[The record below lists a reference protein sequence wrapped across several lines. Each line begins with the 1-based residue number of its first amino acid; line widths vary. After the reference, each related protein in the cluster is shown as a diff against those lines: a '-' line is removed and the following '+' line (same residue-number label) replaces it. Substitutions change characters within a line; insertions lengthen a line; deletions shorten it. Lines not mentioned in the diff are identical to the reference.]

1 MISERALALFDL
13 DFTLVPFD
21 SGMHWVRFLMRCGVL
36 EDGFDEAYLAL
47 CQRYLAGEGDAVT
60 LHRFVLGS
68 LARLPGAQLAAF
80 QQRFAATLADV
91 VPAASRALVERH
103 RAAGDLCCIVTATT
117 RAIAAPLAQAFG
129 IENLLASEA
138 QRGADE
144 RHTGEIEGEL
154 CHGAAKVRR
163 VAAWLQSRGEDWA
176 GFSRTIFY
184 SDSRSDLPL
193 LAAVSHPVAV
203 HPDDG
208 LRRHAERNGWP
219 VVDDLSD
226 LSDLSAWG
234 GQHRQVCTPAR

>member
-1 MISERALALFDL
+1 MSSERALALFDL

-21 SGMHWVRFLMRCGVL
+21 SGMHWVRFLMRSGVL

-47 CQRYLAGEGDAVT
+47 CQRYLAGEGDAET

-68 LARLPGAQLAAF
+68 LVRLPVAELAAC
-80 QQRFAATLADV
+80 QQRFAATLVDA

-103 RAAGDLCCIVTATT
+103 RAAGDVCCIVTATT
-117 RAIAAPLAQAFG
+117 RAIAAPLAQIFG
-129 IENLLASEA
+129 IEHLLASEA
-138 QRGADE
+138 QRGADG
-144 RHTGEIEGEL
+144 RHSGEIEGEL

-163 VAAWLQSRGEDWA
+163 VAAWLQSRGEDWT

-219 VVDDLSD
+219 VVDDLND
-226 LSDLSAWG
+226 LGDLSAWG
-234 GQHRQVCTPAR
+234 GQRGQDRTPAC